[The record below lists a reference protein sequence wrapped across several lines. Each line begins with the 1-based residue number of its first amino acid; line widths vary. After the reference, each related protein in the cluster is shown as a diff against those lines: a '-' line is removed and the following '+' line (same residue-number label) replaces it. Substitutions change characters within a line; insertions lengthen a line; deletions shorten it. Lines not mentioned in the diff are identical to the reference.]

1 MTVNIGLQRSHA
13 TAMTS
18 RMSVADVMLFM
29 LITQQQERQV
39 VFENVINEEAIEAL
53 TEDQIDTLLAMF
65 EKAGY

>member
-1 MTVNIGLQRSHA
+1 MTVSIGLPRSHA

-29 LITQQQERQV
+29 LTTQQLERQLM
-39 VFENVINEEAIEAL
+39 FDNVINEGAIEAL

-65 EKAGY
+65 EEAGY

>member
-1 MTVNIGLQRSHA
+1 MTVSIGLQRSHA

-29 LITQQQERQV
+29 LTTQQLERQLM
-39 VFENVINEEAIEAL
+39 FENVINEEAIEAL

-65 EKAGY
+65 EEAGY

>member
-1 MTVNIGLQRSHA
+1 MTVSIGLKKSHA

-29 LITQQQERQV
+29 LTTQQLERQLM
-39 VFENVINEEAIEAL
+39 FENVINEEAIEAL

-65 EKAGY
+65 EEAGY

>member
-1 MTVNIGLQRSHA
+1 MTVSIGLKRSHA

-29 LITQQQERQV
+29 LTTQQLERQLM
-39 VFENVINEEAIEAL
+39 FENVINEEAIEAL
-53 TEDQIDTLLAMF
+53 SEDQIDTLLAMF

>member
-1 MTVNIGLQRSHA
+1 MTVSIGLKRSHA

-29 LITQQQERQV
+29 LITQQLERQLM
-39 VFENVINEEAIEAL
+39 FENVINEEAIEAL

-65 EKAGY
+65 EEAGY

>member
-1 MTVNIGLQRSHA
+1 MTVAIGLPKSHA

-29 LITQQQERQV
+29 LTTQQLERQLM
-39 VFENVINEEAIEAL
+39 FENVINEEAIEAL

>member
-1 MTVNIGLQRSHA
+1 MTVSIGLQRSHA

-29 LITQQQERQV
+29 LTTQQLERQLM
-39 VFENVINEEAIEAL
+39 FDNVINEEAIEAL

-65 EKAGY
+65 EEAGY

>member
-1 MTVNIGLQRSHA
+1 MTVSIGLPKSHA

-29 LITQQQERQV
+29 LTTQQLERQLM
-39 VFENVINEEAIEAL
+39 FENVINEEAIEAL

-65 EKAGY
+65 EEAGY

>member
-1 MTVNIGLQRSHA
+1 MTVSIGLQRSHA

-29 LITQQQERQV
+29 LITQQLERQLM
-39 VFENVINEEAIEAL
+39 FENVINEEAIEAL

>member
-1 MTVNIGLQRSHA
+1 MTVSIGLQKSHA

-18 RMSVADVMLFM
+18 KMSVADVMLFM
-29 LITQQQERQV
+29 LTTQQLERQLM
-39 VFENVINEEAIEAL
+39 FENVINEEAIEAL

>member
-1 MTVNIGLQRSHA
+1 MTVSIGLKRSHA

-29 LITQQQERQV
+29 LTTQQLERQLM
-39 VFENVINEEAIEAL
+39 FENVINEEAIEAL

>member
-1 MTVNIGLQRSHA
+1 MTVSIGLPKSHA

-18 RMSVADVMLFM
+18 KMSVADVMLFM
-29 LITQQQERQV
+29 LTTQQLERQLM
-39 VFENVINEEAIEAL
+39 FENVINEEAIEAL

>member
-1 MTVNIGLQRSHA
+1 MTVAIGLPKSHD

-18 RMSVADVMLFM
+18 RMSVVDVMLFM
-29 LITQQQERQV
+29 LITHQLERQLM
-39 VFENVINEEAIEAL
+39 FENVINEEAIEAL

>member
-1 MTVNIGLQRSHA
+1 MTVNIGLQKSHA

-29 LITQQQERQV
+29 LTTQQLERQLM
-39 VFENVINEEAIEAL
+39 FENVINEEAIEAL

>member
-1 MTVNIGLQRSHA
+1 MTVSIGLKRSHA

-29 LITQQQERQV
+29 LTTQQLERQLM
-39 VFENVINEEAIEAL
+39 FENVINEEAIEAL
-53 TEDQIDTLLAMF
+53 TEDQIDTLLAIF

>member
-1 MTVNIGLQRSHA
+1 MTVSIGLKKSHA

-29 LITQQQERQV
+29 LTTQQLERQLM
-39 VFENVINEEAIEAL
+39 FENVINEEAIEAL